1 MNFSVILYVVG
12 AVLRVE
18 GALLLL
24 PGFVGL
30 IYRERA
36 AWAFFAV
43 AAVSFLTGAAL
54 CFRRKKRGQLF
65 AKEGFVAVA
74 LSWLM
79 ISLFGCAP
87 FVINR
92 DIPNFVNA
100 FFETVSGF
108 TTTGSSILRD
118 IEALSHASL
127 FWRSFTHWIGGM
139 GVLVFLLMMLPAV
152 GGSGLYLMKAE
163 SPGPQ
168 VGKTVPKLRQN
179 AFVLYLIYTAMTVAE
194 ILILLCGK
202 MPLFDAVTAAFGT
215 AGTGGFAVKNTSIAS
230 YSPFCQYTITV
241 FMILFGMNFNAY
253 YFILMRR
260 VRQAARI
267 EELRWYL
274 GIIAVSVLAIFIN
287 TRHIFDSAEQTF
299 RSAFFHVGSIITTTG
314 FAIRDYNDYPQFSKV
329 ILLLLMFIGACAGST
344 GGGMKVSRIAVM
356 IKSAV
361 GELSCVIHP
370 RIVKRVR
377 LDGKVIE
384 NDTLRSI
391 NTFLISYIGIF
402 IVSLLIVSVDDFG
415 MMTNFSAVA
424 ATINNIGPGFDIVG
438 PAGNY
443 ASFSDLSKLVFCFDM
458 LAGRLEVIPML
469 VLISPVTWSRA
480 IRLRRRVGNGR

>member
-1 MNFSVILYVVG
+1 MNFSVIIYVIG

-18 GALLLL
+18 GALMLL
-24 PGFVGL
+24 PGAVGL
-30 IYRERA
+30 IYGERE
-36 AWAFFAV
+36 AWSFFAV
-43 AAVSFLTGAAL
+43 GAAAFL
-54 CFRRKKRGQLF
+54 AGAVMCLGRGKRGELF
-65 AKEGFVAVA
+65 AKEGFVSVA
-74 LSWLM
+74 LSWLF
-79 ISLFGCAP
+79 ISLFGCMP

-92 DIPNFVNA
+92 DIPRFIDA

-118 IEALSHASL
+118 VEALSHASL

-139 GVLVFLLMMLPAV
+139 GVLVFLLMLLPSV
-152 GGSGLYLMKAE
+152 GGAGLHLLRAE

-168 VGKTVPKLRQN
+168 VGKAVPKLRQN

-194 ILILLCGK
+194 IIILCCGK

-215 AGTGGFAVKNTSIAS
+215 AGTGGFAVRNTSIAS
-230 YSPFCQYTITV
+230 YSPFCQYTITI
-241 FMILFGMNFNAY
+241 FMILFGMNFNAF

-260 VRQAARI
+260 LRQAARI

-274 GIIAVSVLAIFIN
+274 GVIAAAVLAIFIN
-287 TRHIFDSAEQTF
+287 TRHIFATAEQAF

-314 FAIRDYNDYPQFSKV
+314 FVIRDYNDYPQFSKV

-344 GGGMKVSRIAVM
+344 GGGIKVSRVVVM
-356 IKSAV
+356 VKSAFA
-361 GELSCVIHP
+361 ELLRVVHP
-370 RIVKRVR
+370 RIVKKVR
-377 LDGKVIE
+377 LDGKAIE
-384 NDTLRSI
+384 NETLRSI
-391 NTFLISYIGIF
+391 NTFLISYIAIF

-424 ATINNIGPGFDIVG
+424 ATINNIGPGFDLVG

-443 ASFSDLSKLVFCFDM
+443 ASFSDLSKLTFCFDM

-469 VLISPVTWSRA
+469 VLLNPVTWSRTF
-480 IRLRRRVGNGR
+480 RLRRRRKQA